1 MCTLINQ
8 SLGSCGQLYK
18 PLPHTSSPSRRF
30 SLLWSCTSVYS
41 SSFSAVPGSKFVVA
55 VSPVKKR
62 LFELIDLFRA
72 WWRTG
77 SAESV
82 KADERRERAKWIKF
96 PPDPEPIHGRTCQVC
111 GGKLVLVIL
120 YYHWDHGT
128 DVATPADKAE
138 KCLSCGRLSGE
149 LEK

>member
-1 MCTLINQ
+1 
-8 SLGSCGQLYK
+8 
-18 PLPHTSSPSRRF
+18 
-30 SLLWSCTSVYS
+30 
-41 SSFSAVPGSKFVVA
+41 
-55 VSPVKKR
+55 VKKQ
-62 LFELIDLFRA
+62 LFEFIDLFRA

-77 SAESV
+77 SVSASKNAVSAPDVRVVERPLSTSASGWRAENFT
-82 KADERRERAKWIKF
+82 EGEQRERAKWIKF

-120 YYHWDHGT
+120 NYDWDHAT
-128 DVATPADKAE
+128 DVVTPADKAE